1 MLALYTATACG
12 RSVMPVETSF
22 MQPSS
27 VKQKVIEDLPYTKT
41 YMARNFFHI
50 LKKRKTDLSIL
61 KILLDF
67 KVNVPDCRITLA

>member
-27 VKQKVIEDLPYTKT
+27 VKQKVIEGLDLILRPIWPGTFST
-41 YMARNFFHI
+41 Y
-50 LKKRKTDLSIL
+50 
-61 KILLDF
+61 
-67 KVNVPDCRITLA
+67 